1 MSFDPF
7 FWTALGQII
16 GVNIILSGD
25 NAVVIALACRNLP
38 ERHRSKAIIAGSVG
52 AIILRVIFS
61 VFIVELMKVDFL
73 RLAGGLALLWIGVK
87 LIAPGEQGGDG
98 VTASSGLWGAIR
110 TVVIA
115 DAVMSLD
122 NVIAIAAAA
131 HGDMLLLVIGL
142 GVSIPLIIVGSQLI
156 LKLLARFPVLVVA
169 GGGLLGWI
177 AGEVIVTDPGLVPWI
192 DGHAQWLNTWAK
204 VLGAILVI
212 GIGRTLA
219 ARRASG
225 ENDIDDLAKSA
236 PAAVVASTEDLALND
251 HAKGGQP

>member
-1 MSFDPF
+1 MSFDPL

-38 ERHRSKAIIAGSVG
+38 PRYRNKAIFAGSAG

-61 VFIVELMKVDFL
+61 IFIVELMKVDFL
-73 RLAGGLALLWIGVK
+73 KLAGGLALLWIGIK
-87 LIAPGEQGGDG
+87 LIVPEEHDGDG
-98 VTASSGLWGAIR
+98 VKASSGLWGAIR

-131 HGDMLLLVIGL
+131 RGDMALLIIGL
-142 GVSIPLIIVGSQLI
+142 AVSIPLIIVGSQLI
-156 LKLLARFPVLVVA
+156 LKVLVRFPVLVVA

-177 AGEVIVTDPGLVPWI
+177 AGEVMVTDPGVQPWI
-192 DGHAQWLNTWAK
+192 DAHAHWLHTWAK
-204 VLGAILVI
+204 VFGAVLVI
-212 GIGRTLA
+212 GIGKTLA
-219 ARRASG
+219 ARQASG
-225 ENDIDDLAKSA
+225 DRDIDDLA
-236 PAAVVASTEDLALND
+236 AAGHAAAEASTEDLARD
-251 HAKGGQP
+251 ERSKGGH